1 MKKKR
6 KVRKMSAESVVG
18 MMGYES
24 VSATACGV
32 KLVWMAIGR
41 DEL

>member
-18 MMGYES
+18 MMSCES
-24 VSATACGV
+24 VSAMDGGV